1 MMGTFSR
8 LGKDIENVDYITDD
22 TLKRALE
29 VEGLGFGV

>member
-8 LGKDIENVDYITDD
+8 LGKEITNKEDIEDE

-29 VEGLGFGV
+29 VLG